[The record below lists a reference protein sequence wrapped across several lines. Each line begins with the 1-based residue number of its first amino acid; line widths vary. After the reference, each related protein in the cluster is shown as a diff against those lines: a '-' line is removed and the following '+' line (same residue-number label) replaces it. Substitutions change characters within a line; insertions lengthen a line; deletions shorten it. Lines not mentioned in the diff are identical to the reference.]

1 MSSRALQPDSRLER
15 PQPWARS
22 RRDQSWRRQPEHR
35 PTVNA
40 YERDRYRQQQAGTW
54 APFTPTGPVRDHI
67 DQLRKD
73 GMTSEQIARASG
85 VSVSTLTRL
94 FKVTRLTATA
104 AEAILAVR
112 PPEQR
117 AAAIDSARQLRALV
131 ADGWTVEQLAAAAGL
146 SDRTIGQAI
155 HRNTTPS
162 PRTTAAIGH
171 LYEAL
176 RLEDPGDDTAA
187 VRPACAPNA
196 TAGRPPP
203 ARAVSLHSSW
213 STRWRSTG
221 PSMVTRYHCSP
232 QSSRQPY
239 DASPASTPTTRSAAA
254 SASPPG
260 LSSAAAPA
268 KAYPPT
274 RRCRRSTHR
283 LGNEAEASETWP
295 LRRFDGE
302 RLAYNR
308 RSPALLRP
316 ARSGCSLVGSARP
329 RELLPDAYERG
340 QQRPVMPRVG
350 CSATPIAAS

>member
-1 MSSRALQPDSRLER
+1 MSSPARHPDSRLKR

-35 PTVNA
+35 PAVNA

-73 GMTSEQIARASG
+73 GMTSEQIARTSG

-146 SDRTIGQAI
+146 SHRTIGQAL
-155 HRNTTPS
+155 HGNTTPS

-187 VRPACAPNA
+187 VRSRLRAERNGWAA
-196 TAGRPPP
+196 TTSTGSLTPQQLVDQVAVD
-203 ARAVSLHSSW
+203 RAVHGDPVPLQPAEQQAALRRLAGQHSDDEIGRRLGIA
-213 STRWRSTG
+213 TRTVVRRRTSQGLPAYAPAPPNDG
-221 PSMVTRYHCSP
+221 PSR
-232 QSSRQPY
+232 
-239 DASPASTPTTRSAAA
+239 
-254 SASPPG
+254 
-260 LSSAAAPA
+260 
-268 KAYPPT
+268 
-274 RRCRRSTHR
+274 
-283 LGNEAEASETWP
+283 
-295 LRRFDGE
+295 
-302 RLAYNR
+302 
-308 RSPALLRP
+308 
-316 ARSGCSLVGSARP
+316 
-329 RELLPDAYERG
+329 
-340 QQRPVMPRVG
+340 
-350 CSATPIAAS
+350 